1 MNIVQSNLYG
11 KQLAESVLNTS
22 INGVLACEAIR
33 NTNGQIIDLEI
44 ILINKAFT
52 EILGFTEEEV
62 IGKRYLSVFPSSKGN
77 GMFDVN
83 CKVIE
88 TGKTDKVE
96 YFYKDTALEGWYQ
109 VSLSKFG
116 ENGLLATF
124 IDISEYK
131 RNFMELEQQRS
142 LLGNILAYSANGIS
156 VTEIIRN
163 DEGKVVDGRTLL
175 ANDAAVE
182 FVGIPKEV
190 YLTRTATE
198 IEPNILQSNYF
209 QLCLK
214 TLETGEAQFV
224 RYFVEYSKRW
234 IEITV
239 SKLDDDHLITIFTD
253 VTKTHQTELQQTQLI
268 EELRRSNESLEDFS
282 YAASHDLKE
291 PIRKI
296 QVFTTLLTEKLQDH
310 PKEDEKR
317 LLDRISNA
325 ADRMRLLVDDL
336 LEYSHVSFNPRQSEE
351 IDLNEKVALILVDL
365 DMQVKEKNASVNVQ
379 RLPTIHGFKRQI
391 QQLFQNLISNS
402 LKYSKPGVDPI
413 IQISSKE
420 VKGSEAD
427 IKVGVADQEKLFYQ
441 IELKDNG
448 IGFEPES
455 AEKIFGM
462 FQRLHGN
469 NEFSGTGIGLAIA
482 KKVVENHHGYIIAEG
497 EDGRGATFRVLLP
510 K

>member
-11 KQLAESVLNTS
+11 KQLAEAVLNTS

-44 ILINKAFT
+44 VLINKAFT
-52 EILGFTEEEV
+52 EILGLTEAEV

-83 CKVIE
+83 CQVIE
-88 TGKTDKVE
+88 TDKLE
-96 YFYKDTALEGWYQ
+96 YFDKDTGLEGWYQ

-131 RNFMELEQQRS
+131 RNFLQLEQQRT
-142 LLGNILAYSANGIS
+142 LLGNILAHSANGIS
-156 VTEIIRN
+156 VTEVIRN
-163 DEGKVVDGRTLL
+163 EEGKVVDGRTLL
-175 ANDAAVE
+175 ANDAAVQ
-182 FVGIPKEV
+182 FIGIPKEI
-190 YLTRTATE
+190 YLTKTAIE
-198 IEPNILQSNYF
+198 IEPNILQSDYF

-214 TLETGEAQFV
+214 TLETGQAQFV

-253 VTKTHQTELQQTQLI
+253 VTKAQETELQQTQLI

-296 QVFTTLLTEKLQDH
+296 QVFTTLLTEKMQDH

-317 LLDRISNA
+317 LLERISNA

-336 LEYSHVSFNPRQSEE
+336 LEYSHVSFNPAQNEE
-351 IDLNEKVALILVDL
+351 IDLNEKIALILVDL
-365 DMQVKEKNASVNVQ
+365 DMQVKEKNASVNVAP
-379 RLPTIHGFKRQI
+379 LPTIHGFRRQI

-402 LKYSKPGVDPI
+402 LKYSKPGVDPVI
-413 IQISSKE
+413 DITSKE
-420 VKGSEAD
+420 VKGSESGF
-427 IKVGVADQEKLFYQ
+427 KVGMADQEKLFYQ

-448 IGFEPES
+448 IGFEPQS

-482 KKVVENHHGYIIAEG
+482 KKVVENHHCYIKAEG
-497 EDGRGATFRVLLP
+497 EEGKGATFRLLIP